1 MMIQKEFDVIVVGG
15 GHAGTEAILAC
26 GRMNKKSLLITQK
39 IKNIGCLSCN
49 PAIGGIGK
57 SHLVK
62 EVDAMG
68 GIMAIAAD
76 HAGIQFRILNATKG
90 SAVKSTRVQ
99 IDRKLYQQFIIK
111 TLKKQKNISI
121 IENEVHDLLI
131 KNNCVIGVKMKNDEC
146 VYAKSIILTTGTF
159 LGGKIYIGSKNYIGG
174 RINDNSSIILSK
186 KLKELSFK
194 IRRLKTGTPPRIDI
208 RTINFNNLKI
218 QKGDLPEPI
227 FSFIG
232 NIRHHPKQI
241 PCYITKTNPKT
252 HQIIQNNL
260 HQSPMYS
267 GIISGIGPRYCP
279 SIEDKIVNFKEK
291 NSHQIFIEPE
301 GLNCIEAYPNGISTS
316 LPIEIQKQFVNS
328 IEGFEN
334 AKILRPGYAVEYDF
348 IDPRSLSLT
357 LESKMIQGLF
367 LAGQINGTTGY
378 EEAAAQGLLAGIN
391 ASLYV
396 SNKTGWFPKRNE
408 AYLGVLVDDLCT
420 KGTKEPYRM
429 FTARAEY
436 RLLLREDNAD
446 LRLTEIAKNF
456 GLIDEKRWLLYNKKI
471 HNILKEK
478 TKIQNIKI
486 VPNSKNSVEL
496 KKVFN
501 IELKNEISGYE
512 LIKRSEI
519 NFQNIKNSK
528 IFFSKNSKFDELIE
542 LITQIKY
549 EGYIKKQKKEIMKH
563 KKNENTILPKNFN
576 YNKIIGLS
584 NEVKM
589 KLNDYQPTSI
599 GQASRISGITPA
611 AISILLIYFHK
622 LLNIKK

>member
-1 MMIQKEFDVIVVGG
+1 MIQKEFDVIVVGG